1 MQTLPIITKRTL
13 IDVKGINGQPIFS
26 YYQQLVSL
34 LQRDPS
40 DRNLAVFF
48 AEPVVNAMRGEV
60 AWVTKLEG
68 PIRSFQ
74 DLTPDEKLQVSS
86 LIN

>member
-1 MQTLPIITKRTL
+1 MQTLPLITKRTL

-34 LQRDPS
+34 LQRDLS
-40 DRNLAVFF
+40 DRNLPVFF
-48 AEPVVNAMRGEV
+48 AEPVVNAIRGEV

-74 DLTPDEKLQVSS
+74 DLTP
-86 LIN
+86 